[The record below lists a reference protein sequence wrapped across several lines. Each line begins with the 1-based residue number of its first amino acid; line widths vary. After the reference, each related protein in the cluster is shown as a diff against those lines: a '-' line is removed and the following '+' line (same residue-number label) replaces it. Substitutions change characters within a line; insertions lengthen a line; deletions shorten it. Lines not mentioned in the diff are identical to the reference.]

1 MKFGRGSP
9 THPPGTVAFVVRTN
23 EKELSLDDVIFE
35 YYKAPSIL
43 FADPS
48 SGPQTFVRIYG
59 SDFRSNVHYLC
70 HFGDVH
76 VSGQFVATDA
86 IEYLSPMILSDVDE
100 NQVDLVVSETKSNFT
115 ANTLRFTYVPAL
127 SLTRLSPHHLHAT
140 EDAWCRFTLPSKT
153 GRSHYYL

>member
-48 SGPQTFVRIYG
+48 SGPQPSFG
-59 SDFRSNVHYLC
+59 STAVTSDQMYITCV
-70 HFGDVH
+70 
-76 VSGQFVATDA
+76 
-86 IEYLSPMILSDVDE
+86 ILE
-100 NQVDLVVSETKSNFT
+100 MCMFLGNL
-115 ANTLRFTYVPAL
+115 LRRMPSST
-127 SLTRLSPHHLHAT
+127 
-140 EDAWCRFTLPSKT
+140 CRQ
-153 GRSHYYL
+153 